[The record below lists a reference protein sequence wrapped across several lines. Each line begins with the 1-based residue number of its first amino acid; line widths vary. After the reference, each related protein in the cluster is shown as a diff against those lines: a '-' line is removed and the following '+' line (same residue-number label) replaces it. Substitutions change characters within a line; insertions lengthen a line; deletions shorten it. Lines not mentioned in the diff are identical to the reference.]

1 MRVGGEVR
9 NCSATSC
16 RSSWRAWGSARYNRT
31 GQGSRPPPQQVRE
44 PRTPIVPKGRTLKKA
59 WRSLGSPT
67 PDTAPWGHSP
77 DLPVWR
83 DGDHTNGRGW
93 LVGLI
98 KLLLASLMKPL
109 PGGGV
114 HRPYIPVH
122 PI

>member
-31 GQGSRPPPQQVRE
+31 VQGSRPPPQQVRE
-44 PRTPIVPKGRTLKKA
+44 PRTPDVPKGRTLNKA

-83 DGDHTNGRGW
+83 DGDQTNERGRFVQPTTA
-93 LVGLI
+93 LPD
-98 KLLLASLMKPL
+98 SLKKPSL
-109 PGGGV
+109 DGGV
-114 HRPYIPVH
+114 HRP
-122 PI
+122 